1 MSKRKKDSL
10 NWKITGIGVGLLL
23 FGLIFLALVGSNYHG
38 IPGLI
43 ASSLLILGVISIFWG
58 LAVNLEEEK

>member
-10 NWKITGIGVGLLL
+10 NWKITGVGVGLLL
-23 FGLIFLALVGSNYHG
+23 FGLIFLALVGSNYYG

-58 LAVNLEEEK
+58 LAVNLEEER